1 MPTSASNGI
10 RRVADRLNSD
20 PVSDGELLTRF
31 LTYRDEAAFAT
42 VVRRHAAMIFG
53 TCRRVLGNVT
63 DVDDAFQATFVVLVR
78 KAHSLTDRTCIGNF
92 LYGIACRTALKARAL
107 ALKRRLKEAQ
117 SKQQEPSPDQTE
129 LLKAMD
135 EELARLPEK
144 YREPVVLSEL
154 EGRSRSEVSSL
165 LGIPEGTISSRLATA
180 HRMLEKRLRA
190 RGFAAVCI
198 AAVLAEQ
205 MPAATDAQAD
215 AGVKA
220 AFSPTQDASQLA
232 REVMK
237 MLLLHKIGIGAAVL
251 MVLLVGIATA
261 ISANVP
267 PDERPT
273 TPTESKIIV
282 SQAPTAQIPVVQVP
296 PVPVPKV
303 EVPPAKEPAWKAEFR
318 KVYGLKDGELIRRV
332 APPYS
337 ECRAEYL
344 RDLDRRYNKVI
355 IKPSEDA
362 TEEQTDKY
370 RQERF
375 LKFVW
380 KDNWPDEKQL
390 AMTIAIKPDVGVTL
404 TVLLGSILGQQR
416 PMIEVADE
424 LLERKVTGDYIVRE
438 GADPEKIIVNLEK
451 ILRKEC
457 ELPVSLA
464 FRDVEKDVYVL
475 SGKYESKPLTGRKK
489 NEIAVASELGDQFG
503 GGSFSSS
510 FQAAIA
516 CVEDWIGVRI
526 VLGEIEDAPKN
537 VDCLIYQ
544 PSINTKEEWAKAKN
558 PKTVMNAIA
567 AQTGLSVKLEKRK
580 VKVLEVK
587 KTP

>member
-1 MPTSASNGI
+1 
-10 RRVADRLNSD
+10 
-20 PVSDGELLTRF
+20 
-31 LTYRDEAAFAT
+31 
-42 VVRRHAAMIFG
+42 
-53 TCRRVLGNVT
+53 
-63 DVDDAFQATFVVLVR
+63 
-78 KAHSLTDRTCIGNF
+78 
-92 LYGIACRTALKARAL
+92 
-107 ALKRRLKEAQ
+107 
-117 SKQQEPSPDQTE
+117 
-129 LLKAMD
+129 
-135 EELARLPEK
+135 
-144 YREPVVLSEL
+144 VVLSEL

-198 AAVLAEQ
+198 TAVLAEQ
-205 MPAATDAQAD
+205 VSSATDAQAD

-251 MVLLVGIATA
+251 MALLAGIATA
-261 ISANVP
+261 ISASVP

-273 TPTESKIIV
+273 TPTESKVIV
-282 SQAPTAQIPVVQVP
+282 SQAPTAQTPVVQVP

-318 KVYGLKDGELIRRV
+318 KVYGLKEGELIRRV

-362 TEEQTDKY
+362 TEEQIDKY

-380 KDNWPDEKQL
+380 KDNWLDEKQFR
-390 AMTIAIKPDVGVTL
+390 MRIMIKPDVGVTL
-404 TVLLGSILGQQR
+404 KEVLTLILHLQETR
-416 PMIEVADE
+416 IEVADE

-489 NEIAVASELGDQFG
+489 NEIAVASELGDQVA
-503 GGSFSSS
+503 GGSFSSI
-510 FQAAIA
+510 FQDAIA
-516 CVEDWIGVRI
+516 CVEVWIGVPI
-526 VLGEIEDAPKN
+526 VFGEIEDAPKN

-544 PSINTKEEWAKAKN
+544 PSINTKEEWAKARN
-558 PKTVMNAIA
+558 PETVMNAIA
-567 AQTGLSVKLEKRK
+567 AQTGLNVKLEKRK

-587 KTP
+587 KNP